1 MTFSQLHTMPVAAQ
15 LLSSGAGPG
24 IQATWSYRYH
34 PGEVLVG
41 VPQALEAKGSLSF
54 KVTQKW
60 HDRTGFGAIGSPH
73 FSIQHVHTKVLEV
86 PPSWPSVKRGR
97 PI

>member
-1 MTFSQLHTMPVAAQ
+1 MTFSHLHPLPVDVQ
-15 LLSSGAGPG
+15 LLSSRAGPG
-24 IQATWSYRYH
+24 IQATWSYYSH
-34 PGEVLVG
+34 PGEMLVG
-41 VPQALEAKGSLSF
+41 VPQALQAKGSLSF

-60 HDRTGFGAIGSPH
+60 HNRAGFGANGGPH

-86 PPSWPSVKRGR
+86 PPSWPSVKRRR